1 MSLDITG
8 FQQIFNVRDLLFLA
22 FLLVSALLG
31 AQHGLT
37 RTFISLLGRLLS
49 VLGAGLVAKP
59 LSPVIA
65 RAVVTPIIGDLFERD
80 AAAYLTAL
88 PVPIES
94 TITEMAVEMA
104 EGVAF
109 LLLLFLLGILFSIL
123 LAVLSR
129 SLTFLTRHTPL
140 GILDRIGGMALGVAG
155 GVALLMLA
163 AVVLSLVMPELFR
176 DLGWLSPV
184 NTENTLLTRGFLS
197 ALLHDYAA

>member
-1 MSLDITG
+1 MEIQSIASIL
-8 FQQIFNVRDLLFLA
+8 NLRDLLFLA
-22 FLLVSALLG
+22 FLLISTLLG

-49 VLGAGLVAKP
+49 FLGAGLIAKP
-59 LSPVIA
+59 LAPAVA

-80 AAAYLTAL
+80 AAGYLTAL

-123 LAVLSR
+123 LSVLSR
-129 SLTFLTRHTPL
+129 SLAFLNRHTPL
-140 GILDRIGGMALGVAG
+140 GILDRIGGMALGLAG
-155 GVALLMLA
+155 GVALLMA
-163 AVVLSLVMPELFR
+163 ATVVLSIVTPELFR
-176 DLGWLSPV
+176 DLGWLSPA
-184 NTENTLLTRGFLS
+184 NTENTSITRGFLTT
-197 ALLHDYAA
+197 LLHDYV

>member
-1 MSLDITG
+1 MSLDITA

-22 FLLVSALLG
+22 FLLASALLG
-31 AQHGLT
+31 ARHGLT

-49 VLGAGLVAKP
+49 IFGAGLVAKP
-59 LSPVIA
+59 LAPVIA

-88 PVPIES
+88 PVPIEA
-94 TITEMAVEMA
+94 TITEMALEMA

-129 SLTFLTRHTPL
+129 SLTFITRHTPL
-140 GILDRIGGMALGVAG
+140 GILDHIGGMALGLAG

-197 ALLHDYAA
+197 ALLHDYAV

>member
-1 MSLDITG
+1 MNLDITA

-59 LSPVIA
+59 LAPVIA

-88 PVPIES
+88 PVPIEA

-129 SLTFLTRHTPL
+129 SLAFITRHTPL

-163 AVVLSLVMPELFR
+163 AIVLSLVMPELFR

-197 ALLHDYAA
+197 ALLHDYAV